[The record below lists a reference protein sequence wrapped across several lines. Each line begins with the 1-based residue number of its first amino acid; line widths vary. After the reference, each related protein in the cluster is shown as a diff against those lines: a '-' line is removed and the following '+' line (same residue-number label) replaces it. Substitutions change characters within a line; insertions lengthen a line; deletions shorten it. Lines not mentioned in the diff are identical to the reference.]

1 LAGKTYRYLLRIP
14 DELRQKLV
22 ESAKEQGRSF
32 NAEVGHRLTQSFEP
46 RLSWRRIR
54 SQRIQGRGELM
65 NLSTLRR
72 RPRWVITGALVAAFV
87 AIGAG
92 TAFGVLGG
100 DSAVHRKG
108 IEVKIRSEFGAAPLK
123 ESGSSREL
131 IQRNA
136 FFMSRRTA
144 GTYPLDAQQAGIERA
159 QAVAAAK
166 TLKKSSATTGVTTF
180 NAPWTGI
187 GPNPIVQGLRSPG
200 PNQRFGGMSGR
211 IGAMAIRKDGTI
223 LLAGAQGGIWKWTGD
238 PATGAGNWTALTDN
252 AVSLA
257 MGSLA
262 VAPSNDN
269 IVYGGTG
276 EGHLS
281 GDSYFGNGILKST
294 DGGTTWSHIS
304 GDYFRGVAVARLV
317 VDPTNAN
324 HVYAAVLRGRGGA
337 RRVTPTPHSRF
348 GIWESKD
355 GGVSWTLLKEA
366 TEENG
371 ATDIEMDPQ
380 NPSILYAS
388 FWSDA
393 IYKSTNGGATWT
405 RIMNGIPGSPA
416 DHAANLTR
424 FSIAISHPAGQS
436 PVLYAGFDW
445 LEGDTYH
452 QSRVFKSTNA
462 GASWTLLPAGAGP
475 PSTDNVQDYCGG
487 QCFYDNV
494 IEAAPDNPN
503 VVYAG
508 GQFNYAVG
516 SGGMFRSD
524 DGGQT
529 WIDLGYDQH
538 PDFQAFAFDP
548 NNSNKIVHGS
558 DGGVWYSTNRGG
570 RLGGP
575 SDPLDGENWVSLNGT
590 VSPLTAGVTA
600 RTGLQIAQFTS
611 IANVPQIPGRF
622 WGGTQDNGTMRRS
635 TASDSWFDIPSGDGG
650 QVLVDPTLDGP
661 CEFGAF
667 SGSCFVY
674 GTYFGIS
681 PYRMADG
688 GAFFF
693 NNHSITNGIN
703 LNDRAEFYIPMTMNK
718 DNPSQL
724 FLGTYRL
731 YRTDNART
739 PKPGDVRWTNISPDL
754 TAGCPGIAPNG
765 ARGCFISAI
774 GVGGGD
780 AVYTGANDG
789 RVFLSTNAQTS
800 SSPTWTRLDQGDL
813 PARPVT
819 QFAVDRSNYRIAYAS
834 YAGFNPTTPQRPGH
848 VFKTT
853 DGGKKWHNISGNLPD
868 VPVNSVI
875 LDPSYPNTLYAG
887 TDVGVFV
894 TYNGGASWSSLGTGF
909 PNVSTWQLDL
919 NPAAAQRVL
928 VAGTHGRG
936 AFRLNDVS
944 AAVPA
949 LAVSKVDAAV
959 PVGPSSKI
967 DYTLTLKNLGNAD
980 ATGVTVTDPVPQH
993 TSFVSADN
1001 GGSVSGGKV
1010 TWTGLTVPKASPTT
1024 GVPGTLTL
1032 KFTVSIAAALQN
1044 KVKSIVNDGI
1054 TVTSAQGPGATGSPF
1069 ITPIAPPFSVALAP
1083 ASQTDGGRVGTNV
1096 DYKVTLTN
1104 LGFNPDT
1111 YALSSTGGTWTTSF
1125 LDATCTTPLAGGT
1138 TSTVPSGGSTDVCV
1152 RVAVPANAA
1161 DAATSTAT
1169 VAATSVG
1176 NAAVSAT
1183 GTIKT
1188 IAVAVNTL
1196 LVDNDT
1202 NAPQDSQPV
1211 YRDALTGASVPFQVW
1226 DLGTDANIPLNYM
1239 KAFKNVVWFTGNS
1252 WPQPLG
1258 PHETKLTA
1266 YLDAGNRLFMSGQ
1279 DILDQSGGTT
1289 EFAHDYLHVNW
1300 DGSETQNDKNTDN
1313 VIGVAGTLTDGVGTV
1328 PLPGTFLGANF
1339 ENRITP
1345 IAPAVHIFTD
1355 ETPGP
1360 DNKRGLSVT
1369 DTSATTSMSYKV
1381 VFLPF
1386 AFEAYG
1392 SPAQRVDLVNRVMGY
1407 FGP

>member
-1 LAGKTYRYLLRIP
+1 LAGKPYRYLLRIP
-14 DELRQKLV
+14 EELRQKLA

-32 NAEVGHRLTQSFEP
+32 NAEVGHRLTQSFES
-46 RLSWRRIR
+46 RWSWRRIR
-54 SQRIQGRGELM
+54 TQHTQGKGELM
-65 NLSTLRR
+65 NVSTLRQ
-72 RPRWVITGALVAAFV
+72 RPRWLITGVLVAALVAV
-87 AIGAG
+87 GAG
-92 TAFGVLGG
+92 TALGVMGG
-100 DSAVHRKG
+100 DNAVPRKG
-108 IEVKIRSEFGAAPLK
+108 TEIKIRSEFGAAPLS
-123 ESGSSREL
+123 EAGSTREL
-131 IQRNA
+131 MQRNE

-144 GTYPLDAQQAGIERA
+144 GTYPLDPQEAGIARAKAAKAA
-159 QAVAAAK
+159 QALEMAAAA
-166 TLKKSSATTGVTTF
+166 STGTTF
-180 NAPWTGI
+180 DTAWTGI

-238 PATGAGNWTALTDN
+238 ATTGVGNWTALTDS
-252 AVSLA
+252 AISLA

-262 VAPSNDN
+262 VAPSDDN

-294 DGGTTWSHIS
+294 DGGNTWNHVS

-317 VDPTNAN
+317 VDPTNAS

-337 RRVTPTPHSRF
+337 RRVTPPDHSRF
-348 GIWESKD
+348 GIWESKN

-366 TEENG
+366 TEANG

-405 RIMNGIPGSPA
+405 KIMNGIPGSPA

-424 FSIAISHPAGQS
+424 FSIAISHPVGSS

-445 LEGDTYH
+445 LVGDTYH
-452 QSRVFKSTNA
+452 PSRVFKSTNEGA
-462 GASWTLLPAGAGP
+462 GWTLLPAGAAP
-475 PSTDNVQDYCGG
+475 PSTDNVEDYCGG

-494 IEAAPDNPN
+494 IEAAADNSN

-508 GQFNYAVG
+508 GQFNYGVG
-516 SGGMFRSD
+516 SGGVFRSD

-548 NNSNKIVHGS
+548 NDSNKIVHGS
-558 DGGVWYSTNRGG
+558 DGGVWYSVNRGG

-590 VSPLTAGVTA
+590 VDPLTAGVTA

-622 WGGTQDNGTMRRS
+622 WGGTQDNGTMRKS
-635 TASDSWFDIPSGDGG
+635 TASDSWFDIPNGDGG

-693 NNHSITNGIN
+693 NNNAITNGIN
-703 LNDRAEFYIPMTMNK
+703 LSDRAEFYIPMAMNK

-731 YRTDNART
+731 YRTNNART
-739 PKPGDVRWTNISPDL
+739 PKAGDVRWRPISPDL
-754 TAGCPGIAPNG
+754 TAGCLGTAPNG

-774 GVGGGD
+774 GVGGGG

-789 RVFLSTNAQTS
+789 RVYLSTNAQTS
-800 SSPTWTRLDQGDL
+800 DSPTWTRLDLGDL
-813 PARPVT
+813 PARPIT

-834 YAGFNPTTPQRPGH
+834 YAGFNPSTPQRPGH

-868 VPVNSVI
+868 IPVNSVI
-875 LDPSYPNTLYAG
+875 LDPSYPNTLYVG

-894 TYNGGASWSSLGTGF
+894 TQNGGASWSSLGTGF

-936 AFRLNDVS
+936 AFRLNDPS

-949 LAVSKVDAAV
+949 LVVSKVDAAV

-967 DYTLTLKNLGNAD
+967 DYTLTLKNIGNAD
-980 ATGVTVTDPVPQH
+980 ATGVTVSDPVPAN
-993 TSFVSADN
+993 TSFVSADS
-1001 GGSVSGGKV
+1001 GGSHANGKV
-1010 TWTGLTVPKASPTT
+1010 TWTGLTVPKAGAG

-1032 KFTVSIAAALQN
+1032 KFSVSIAAALKN
-1044 KVKSIVNDGI
+1044 KVESIVNDGI
-1054 TVTSAQGPGATGSPF
+1054 TVTSAQGPGATGSPL
-1069 ITPIAPPFSVALAP
+1069 ITPIAPPFSVSVAP

-1104 LGFNPDT
+1104 LGFNADSYT
-1111 YALSSTGGTWTTSF
+1111 LSSTGGTWTTSF
-1125 LDATCTTPLAGGT
+1125 LDATCTTPLAGNT
-1138 TSTVPSGGSTDVCV
+1138 TSTVASGGSLDVCV
-1152 RVAVPANAA
+1152 RVAIPGGAA
-1161 DAATSTAT
+1161 DSATNTAT

-1176 NAAVSAT
+1176 DTTVAGTA
-1183 GTIKT
+1183 TIKT
-1188 IAVAVNTL
+1188 IAVAVTTL
-1196 LVDNDT
+1196 LVDNDDNGPNVQST
-1202 NAPQDSQPV
+1202 
-1211 YRDALTGASVPFQVW
+1211 YTTALTSASIAHQVW
-1226 DLGTDANIPLNYM
+1226 DLNVDQTLPLNYLL
-1239 KAFKNVVWFTGNS
+1239 AFDNVVWFTGNS
-1252 WPQPLG
+1252 WPG
-1258 PHETKLTA
+1258 PILPYEDELA
-1266 YLDAGNRLFMSGQ
+1266 AFLDAGNNLFMSGQ
-1279 DILDQSGGTT
+1279 DILDQAAGTT
-1289 EFAHDYLHVNW
+1289 AFVHDYLHIDWN
-1300 DGSETQNDKNTDN
+1300 GTEEQNDKNTDN
-1313 VIGVAGTLTDGVGTV
+1313 VHEVAGTLSAGLGTV
-1328 PLPGTFLGANF
+1328 PLSSAVLGNNF
-1339 ENRITP
+1339 EDRITP
-1345 IAPAVHIFTD
+1345 IAPATAIFTD
-1355 ETPGP
+1355 DSTAP
-1360 DNKRGLSVT
+1360 NGLSVSGT
-1369 DTSATTSMSYKV
+1369 YKV
-1381 VFLPF
+1381 VFL
-1386 AFEAYG
+1386 AFPYEAYG
-1392 SPAQRVDLVNRVMGY
+1392 DAAKRTDLMNRVKTF

>member
-1 LAGKTYRYLLRIP
+1 
-14 DELRQKLV
+14 
-22 ESAKEQGRSF
+22 
-32 NAEVGHRLTQSFEP
+32 
-46 RLSWRRIR
+46 
-54 SQRIQGRGELM
+54 M
-65 NLSTLRR
+65 NFSTLRR
-72 RPRWVITGALVAAFV
+72 RPRWLITGALVAALV
-87 AIGAG
+87 AVGAG
-92 TAFGVLGG
+92 TALGVMGG
-100 DSAVHRKG
+100 DSPVHRNG
-108 IEVKIRSEFGAAPLK
+108 TEIKISSEFGAAPLR
-123 ESGSSREL
+123 EAGSSAEL
-131 IQRNA
+131 MQRNA
-136 FFMSRRTA
+136 YFMTRRTA

-159 QAVAAAK
+159 QAAQAAK
-166 TLKKSSATTGVTTF
+166 ALKKGTATTGVTTF

-211 IGAMAIRKDGTI
+211 IGALAIRKDGTI
-223 LLAGAQGGIWKWTGD
+223 LLAGAQGGIWRWNA
-238 PATGAGNWTALTDN
+238 ATSTWSALTDG

-262 VAPSNDN
+262 VAPSDDN

-294 DGGTTWSHIS
+294 NGGNTWNHVS

-317 VDPTNAN
+317 VDPTNAS

-337 RRVTPTPHSRF
+337 RRVTPPDHSRF
-348 GIWESKD
+348 GIWESKN

-366 TEENG
+366 TEANG

-405 RIMNGIPGSPA
+405 RIMTGIPGSPA

-424 FSIAISHPAGQS
+424 FSIAISHPAGQAA
-436 PVLYAGFDW
+436 VLYAGFDW
-445 LEGDTYH
+445 LDGDTYH
-452 QSRVFKSTNA
+452 PSRVFKSTNE
-462 GASWTLLPAGAGP
+462 GGSWTLLPAGAGP

-508 GQFNYAVG
+508 GQFNYSVG
-516 SGGMFRSD
+516 SGGFFRSD

-548 NNSNKIVHGS
+548 NDSNKIVSGS

-570 RLGGP
+570 RLAGP
-575 SDPLDGENWVSLNGT
+575 SAPLSDVNWQSLNG
-590 VSPLTAGVTA
+590 VVDPLSAGVTA
-600 RTGLQIAQFTS
+600 RSGLQIAQFTS

-635 TASDSWFDIPSGDGG
+635 TASDSWFDIPNGDGG
-650 QVLVDPTLDGP
+650 QVLVDPTLDGL

-667 SGSCFVY
+667 TGSCFVY

-693 NNHSITNGIN
+693 NNQSITNGIN
-703 LNDRAEFYIPMTMNK
+703 LNDRAEFYIPIAMNK

-739 PKPGDVRWTNISPDL
+739 PKAGDVRWKNISPDL
-754 TAGCPGIAPNG
+754 TAGCLGTAPNG

-789 RVFLSTNAQTS
+789 RVYLSTNAQTS
-800 SSPTWTRLDQGDL
+800 DAPTWTRLDLGDL

-819 QFAVDRSNYRIAYAS
+819 QIAVDRSNYRIAYAS

-868 VPVNSVI
+868 IPVNSVI
-875 LDPSYPNTLYAG
+875 LDPSYPNTLYVG

-909 PNVSTWQLDL
+909 PNVATWQLDL
-919 NPAAAQRVL
+919 NPSAAQRVL

-936 AFRLNDVS
+936 AFRLNDVA

-949 LAVSKVDAAV
+949 LVVSKVDAAV

-980 ATGVTVTDPVPQH
+980 ATGVTVTDPVPDN

-1001 GGSVSGGKV
+1001 GGSLVNGKV
-1010 TWTGLTVPKASPTT
+1010 TWTGLTVPKAGAG
-1024 GVPGTLTL
+1024 GVPGTVTL
-1032 KFTVSIAAALQN
+1032 KFTVSIASALQN

-1054 TVTSAQGPGATGSPF
+1054 TVTSAQGPGATGSPL
-1069 ITPIAPPFSVALAP
+1069 ITPIAPPFSVSLAP

-1104 LGFNPDT
+1104 LGFNADT

-1125 LDATCTTPLAGGT
+1125 LDATCTAPLAGGT
-1138 TSTVPSGGSTDVCV
+1138 TSSVPSGGSTDVCV
-1152 RVAVPANAA
+1152 RVAIPAGAA

-1169 VAATSVG
+1169 IAATSAG
-1176 NAAVSAT
+1176 DATVSAT

-1202 NAPQDSQPV
+1202 NAPVDSQPV
-1211 YRDALTGASVPFQVW
+1211 YTDALTGATVPFQVW
-1226 DLGTDANIPLNYM
+1226 DLGVDSNIPLNYM

-1252 WPQPLG
+1252 WPQPLA
-1258 PHETKLTA
+1258 PHEAKLTA

-1289 EFAHDYLHVNW
+1289 EFAHDYLHVDW

-1328 PLPGTFLGANF
+1328 PLPGTFLAANF

-1345 IAPAVHIFTD
+1345 IAPAVSIFTD

-1369 DTSATTSMSYKV
+1369 DTSSVTSLSYKV